1 LDTYFNVIGE
11 VKVKD
16 KLTVT
21 NFDFH
26 GYCGGDRYPALKVL
40 LEQTSPSLLKHGWLT
55 ENVSTK
61 QIESI

>member
-1 LDTYFNVIGE
+1 VIGE

-61 QIESI
+61 